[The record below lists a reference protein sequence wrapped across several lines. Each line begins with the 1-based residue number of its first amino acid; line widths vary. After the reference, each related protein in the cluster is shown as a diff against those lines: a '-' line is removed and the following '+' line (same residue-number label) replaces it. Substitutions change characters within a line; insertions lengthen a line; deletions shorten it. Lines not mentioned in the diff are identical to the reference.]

1 MSGRKYVWQDSKC
14 KNILRTRTL
23 PFSLLL
29 RLPFVVVVVVVVAA
43 VGGDGVAAVVYLF

>member
-23 PFSLLL
+23 SFSLLL
-29 RLPFVVVVVVVVAA
+29 RLPFVVVVVVVA

>member
-23 PFSLLL
+23 SFSLLL
-29 RLPFVVVVVVVVAA
+29 RLPFVVVVVA
-43 VGGDGVAAVVYLF
+43 VGGDVVAAVVYLF

>member
-23 PFSLLL
+23 SFSLLL
-29 RLPFVVVVVVVVAA
+29 RLPFVVVVVVA
-43 VGGDGVAAVVYLF
+43 VGGDGVAAVVYLL